1 MQTTPVTHSGEV
13 KVAPGNN
20 PRQLYPHQS
29 EAIKALNEKNQ
40 STFEGL
46 LVLPTGS
53 GKTLTTIHWLLRSFI
68 NSRKKILWVAHRHE
82 LLNQACETLKQN
94 AYEDLL
100 KDVESFRFRVI
111 SGHREHDRPVNIQP
125 SDDIIIASKDSL
137 NSGLHHLLEK
147 WVNHTDEILLVIDEA
162 HHATAKTYRKLI
174 TAIKENFADRQKATG
189 FRMLGLTATP
199 FRTRDDEKSLL
210 KKVFPDDIIFSEH
223 LRKLITKGILSE
235 PIFISLDTKQR
246 LYGELTQKDI
256 KTIEDFDKLP
266 KKIAEKIAS
275 SKMRNKLIVDHYIEN
290 RQKYKP
296 LLVFA
301 IDVNHAIALNKLFQ
315 DRGVNSDF
323 IVSSMVDGESKSMGP
338 RDNVEII
345 RRFRAGELEV
355 LINVEM
361 LTEGT
366 DLPTVQ
372 TVFLTRPTISIIL
385 MTQMIGRALRGKA
398 AGGTEHAYVV
408 SFIDNWEDKIN
419 WVNPKKLIDME
430 GIDLRDKD
438 VDTTRRIIRVIS
450 IDLLEEFTRI
460 MDDSI
465 DTTELEKIDFLK
477 RIPVGIYRFSILE
490 PSDSGEP
497 RSGNYDVLIYSD
509 TEECYDNFVNDLGA
523 IFKAIDIQDR
533 EVLTDDELEKLLQST
548 KELYF
553 QDHSTLLGYRDE
565 DIKNI
570 LRFYAQKE
578 AEPDFIPFSERRKC
592 DISILARHINDNDL
606 TLKEQLKY
614 LESAWNDDKTFWK
627 LLFDYKYLYFKQHV
641 DIEINKLNGMYPD
654 LEKYEPP
661 IVIAD
666 EVPFEKLSL
675 FQIRDR
681 DPAEYRNIKD
691 AVFEKYTDAAGFI
704 TCAATGR
711 KSHMRRDFQID
722 HIIPMAEGGLTRLDN
737 LQVLCHPAH
746 IEKTRRET
754 IARHRG

>member
-1 MQTTPVTHSGEV
+1 MQTTPVTHSGEI
-13 KVAPGNN
+13 KVASGNN

-29 EAIKALNEKNQ
+29 EAIKALDEKNQ

-68 NSRKKILWVAHRHE
+68 SRRKKVLWVAHRHE
-82 LLNQACETLKQN
+82 LLNQACETLKLN
-94 AYEDLL
+94 AYENLL

-111 SGHREHDRPVNIQP
+111 SGHREHDRPVNIEP

-137 NSGLHHLLEK
+137 NGGLHHLLEK
-147 WVNHTDEILLVIDEA
+147 WVKHTDEILLVIDEA

-174 TAIKENFADRQKATG
+174 TAIKQNFEDRKKVMG

-235 PIFISLDTKQR
+235 PIFISLDTQQR

-275 SKMRNKLIVDHYIEN
+275 SKLRNKLIVDHYIEK

-398 AGGTEHAYVV
+398 AGGTDRAYVV
-408 SFIDNWEDKIN
+408 SFIDNWENKIN
-419 WVNPKKLIDME
+419 WVNPEKLIEME
-430 GIDLRDKD
+430 GIDPIEKG
-438 VDTTRRIIRVIS
+438 VDTTRNIIRVIS

-465 DTTELEKIDFLK
+465 DTTEIERIDFLK
-477 RIPVGIYRFSILE
+477 RIPIGIYRFSILE
-490 PSDSGEP
+490 PSESGEP
-497 RSGNYDVLIYSD
+497 RSRNYDVLIYSD
-509 TEECYDNFVNDLGA
+509 IEESYDNFVNDLGA
-523 IFKAIDIQDR
+523 IFKGVDIQDR
-533 EVLTDDELEKLLQST
+533 EILTDEELEKLLEST

-553 QDHSTLLGYRDE
+553 LNHSTLLGYRDE

-592 DISILARHINDNDL
+592 DISILARYIKNNNLTND
-606 TLKEQLKY
+606 EQLNY

-627 LLFDYKYLYFKQHV
+627 ILYDDNRKYFKSQI
-641 DIEINKLNGMYPD
+641 DIELNKLNGWYPG
-654 LEKYEPP
+654 LTIPAPP
-661 IVIAD
+661 VVIID
-666 EVPFEKLSL
+666 EVPLEKLSL
-675 FQIRDR
+675 FEIRDR
-681 DPAEYRNIKD
+681 DSAVYRNLKD
-691 AVFEKYTDAAGFI
+691 AVFEKHTDAAGFI

-722 HIIPMAEGGLTRLDN
+722 HIIPMAEGGLTKLDN

-746 IEKTRRET
+746 IEKSRRET
-754 IARHRG
+754 MARHRR